1 MTAVFA
7 LFAAAGVPLVAWFL
21 LAGDGSDGG
30 DSGGGGDADG
40 LGGIMLRL
48 FPLSTLAIAAA
59 TFGVTGLALGAIGTS
74 AAASLLWAIV
84 IAVLAG
90 ALNTALFG
98 YIRRS
103 DSGSSLS
110 DDQLAGAIGR
120 VVLPI
125 PASGRG
131 RVAVTVNDQ
140 ELYLSAEALPTG
152 GERSGPDAASTDLAP
167 VELAV
172 GDPILVVQ
180 MREGVA
186 DVIPLDPG
194 LT

>member
-7 LFAAAGVPLVAWFL
+7 LFAAVGVPLVAYFL

-30 DSGGGGDADG
+30 DAGGGDADG

-48 FPLSTLAIAAA
+48 LPLSTLAIAAA

-74 AAASLLWAIV
+74 AAAALLWAIA

-90 ALNTALFG
+90 ALNTALFS

-103 DSGSSLS
+103 DSGSSLR

-125 PASGRG
+125 PAAGRG

-140 ELYLSAEALPTG
+140 ELYLSAEALPTRD
-152 GERSGPDAASTDLAP
+152 ERSGPDAASTELAP

-180 MREGVA
+180 IREGVA
-186 DVIPLDPG
+186 DVIPLDPD

>member
-1 MTAVFA
+1 MTALFA

-30 DSGGGGDADG
+30 DAGGGDSG
-40 LGGIMLRL
+40 GVGGIMLRL

-74 AAASLLWAIV
+74 APATLIWAV
-84 IAVLAG
+84 TIAVLSG
-90 ALNTALFG
+90 VLNTALFG

-103 DSGSSLS
+103 DSGGSLS
-110 DDQLAGAIGR
+110 DEQLEGAIGR

-125 PASGRG
+125 SGAGRG
-131 RVAVTVNDQ
+131 RVAVSVNDQ
-140 ELYLSAEALPTG
+140 QRYLTAVALPHQQG
-152 GERSGPDAASTDLAP
+152 SSEPEGASTDLAP

-172 GDPILVVQ
+172 GDPILVVNV
-180 MREGVA
+180 REGVA
-186 DVIPLDPG
+186 GVIPLDLD

>member
-1 MTAVFA
+1 MTALFA
-7 LFAAAGVPLVAWFL
+7 LFAAVGVPLVAWFL

-30 DSGGGGDADG
+30 DAGGGDSG
-40 LGGIMLRL
+40 GVGGIMLRL

-59 TFGVTGLALGAIGTS
+59 TFGVTGLALGAIGTG
-74 AAASLLWAIV
+74 APATLLWAIV

-103 DSGSSLS
+103 DSGGSLS

-125 PASGRG
+125 PAAGRG
-131 RVAVTVNDQ
+131 RVAVSVNDQ
-140 ELYLSAEALPTG
+140 ELYLSAEALPTHDG
-152 GERSGPDAASTDLAP
+152 RPGPDSASTDLAP

-180 MREGVA
+180 IREGVA
-186 DVIPLDPG
+186 EVIPLDPD